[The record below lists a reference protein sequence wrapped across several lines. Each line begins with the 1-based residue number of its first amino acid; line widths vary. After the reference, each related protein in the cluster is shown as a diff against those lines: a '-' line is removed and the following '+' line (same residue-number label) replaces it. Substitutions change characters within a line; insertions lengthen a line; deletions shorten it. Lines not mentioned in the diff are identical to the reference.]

1 MRPHGSPEELERRR
15 RRAVDLLKAGTSVT
29 DVARRLGCSH
39 SSVILWRDAVRR
51 RGAAAL
57 KAKPAP
63 GRPPKLTA
71 RHREKL
77 PGLLLRGASTWGFKT
92 ELWTT
97 RRIATVIQRA
107 FGVRLHRAHVGRVLS
122 AREWSCQKPERRAL
136 ERDEAAIE
144 RWKRY
149 RWTRIKKTRSA

>member
-15 RRAVDLLKAGTSVT
+15 RRAIDLLKGGASITE
-29 DVARRLGCSH
+29 VARRLGCSH

-51 RGAAAL
+51 RGPTAL
-57 KAKPAP
+57 RAKPAA

-71 RHREKL
+71 QHRARL
-77 PGLLLRGASTWGFKT
+77 PRLLLRGPGAWGFQT
-92 ELWTT
+92 DLWTT

-107 FGVRLHRAHVGRVLS
+107 FGVRLHRAHVSRVLS
-122 AREWSCQKPERRAL
+122 ALDWSPQKPERRAL
-136 ERDEAAIE
+136 ERDDAAIA

-149 RWTRIKKTRSA
+149 RWPAVKKTPHA